1 MREIVLDT
9 ETTGF
14 DPFTG
19 DRLVEIGC
27 VELINHMPSGQTYH
41 QYVNP
46 ERDMPDDAF
55 QVHGLSIEFLSDKP
69 VFKAIAQD
77 FIDFIGDAKL
87 VIHNAAFDMKFL
99 NAELD
104 WAGFKQLPMD
114 QAIDTLDIARRKY
127 PGAQNSLDALCR
139 RFNVDNSVREKHGAL
154 LDSELLAD
162 VYLELLGGRQ
172 PDLMGG
178 ATTSN
183 VVVSNQPTTIQFA
196 PKNRTTALPSLL
208 TNEEAQAH
216 EAFIDDLGDAPLWK
230 KA

>member
-1 MREIVLDT
+1 MREVVLDT

-27 VELINHMPSGQTYH
+27 VELVNHMPSGQTYH

-55 QVHGLSIEFLSDKP
+55 QVHGLSIDFLSDKP

-87 VIHNAAFDMKFL
+87 IIHNASFDMKFL

-114 QAIDTLDIARRKY
+114 QAIDTLDIARRKF
-127 PGAQNSLDALCR
+127 PGAQNSLDSLCR

-172 PDLMGG
+172 PDLMGS
-178 ATTSN
+178 ASPSNTVPTKQAVTITT
-183 VVVSNQPTTIQFA
+183 A
-196 PKNRTTALPSLL
+196 PKERIKPISSLL
-208 TNEEAQAH
+208 TNEEIAAH